1 MARALARQH
10 RLHELRARHFAEQAD
25 PRFGF
30 FAQHLAQ
37 RRAFTLAVKQ
47 RQVHVFVAVDAVE
60 QTQHPHFARLV
71 PQRQRAVHAQQ
82 MVLEGAG
89 LVPVFAG
96 AAREQQVQQCGQVG
110 IDGGVVVGK
119 QRARVRVEF
128 VGGGHG
134 ARRVI
139 ESSRY
144 CVRMRRACH
153 GAALYTIW
161 LISI

>member
-1 MARALARQH
+1 M
-10 RLHELRARHFAEQAD
+10 
-25 PRFGF
+25 
-30 FAQHLAQ
+30 
-37 RRAFTLAVKQ
+37 
-47 RQVHVFVAVDAVE
+47 E
-60 QTQHPHFARLV
+60 QTQHAHFARLV

-89 LVPVFAG
+89 LVPVFPG
-96 AAREQQVQQCGQVG
+96 AAGEQQVQQRGQVG
-110 IDGGVVVGK
+110 IDGGVVVSEQG
-119 QRARVRVEF
+119 ARVRVEF
-128 VGGGHG
+128 VVGGHG

-139 ESSRY
+139 EGSRY